1 MCLDSSAKVSRR
13 KRSRWMAGSK
23 YCYSLPVSDQN
34 PNQIFPHKYDR
45 ETLTPCL
52 LQEDFQAL
60 TDFLKHGRA
69 QK

>member
-1 MCLDSSAKVSRR
+1 MLIFFP
-13 KRSRWMAGSK
+13 AGWQQCIHLW
-23 YCYSLPVSDQN
+23 Y
-34 PNQIFPHKYDR
+34 PHKYDR

-52 LQEDFQAL
+52 LQEDFQAF